1 MKQDTVFIYNW
12 HIDNK
17 QEEFTKLR
25 AYALDKNNNNVCL
38 HVSDFTPYVYLELP
52 THYEWNERKAQ
63 LLGNRLDEELGQYAP
78 LKKCLIMKHKLY
90 GAHIDSNGKRKLF
103 PYLFCSFANRMHISR
118 YLGPRLRKPISVQGI
133 GHVRMKIHEGDAD
146 QILQLISCRD
156 IPSVGW
162 VKFIGDE
169 VTTDE
174 KVTYCEREYN
184 VKWKGLYNA
193 DKNLVGRPLI
203 MGFDIEVNSVNP
215 AMMPKAK
222 NPGDKVFQIS
232 CVFNREGTIENELY
246 LLTLGQANSDII
258 GMDTKIISYD
268 TEAELLKGFT
278 QLVQEKNP
286 NVICGYNIL
295 GFDIQYM
302 IDRAKLN
309 YCISD
314 FDKLGFHKFNHSQEK
329 KIKWSSS
336 AFKTQEFD
344 YLDAEGRIF
353 VDLLP
358 LIQRD
363 YKFSNYKLGTVSQE
377 ILKDD
382 KKDDLSIRKMFK
394 YYRIGTVRK
403 KDGTYSKKSIKAMSL
418 IGRYCL
424 KDSELCVKLMKKMDT
439 WTGLTEFAK
448 TVNTGIF
455 GLYTQGQQIKVYS
468 QVYKYCLKNNIV
480 VEKDGYVTKEGE
492 RYAGAHVFPPVPG
505 LYDRVL
511 PFDFCLTGDT
521 LVTLSN
527 GTSKRIDSLNN
538 DELVLGYNKEGFQ
551 NFSTINGLQ
560 KKGLKETIKIYLEDG
575 KTITSTPDHKFML
588 ENGEWCR
595 ADELKDK
602 YVMAGIEYP
611 EDIKCNI
618 EHDWKLE
625 VEDYTFTMHLEEER
639 NKSLIF
645 ARIIGYILSDGSIY
659 KTGKCSEA
667 YFGTLID
674 AENFKNDIK
683 KLSRIEVTIRKRE
696 TEDIERSK
704 KGTTFSITLPSSIS
718 KMIHSLD
725 DIIIGKR
732 STQSMKL
739 PKFILEDNCPLSII
753 REFLGGLYGG
763 DGTAPFICKR
773 DTFGTISFKW
783 TTIEKHVDSLVNV
796 FNQIKDL
803 QLKIGITST
812 IYKPILIQYENEE
825 NPKYELSI
833 LLEDIHIY
841 SQKIGFRYCVNK
853 TCKLQTSS
861 SYIKNPIKINENTDI
876 DTNVYAIKTDDLFI
890 PSFKQKVI
898 DIRPNG
904 IQEVFDIEVN
914 EIHNFLANG
923 IVTHNC
929 SLYPTTMIAYN
940 FDYSTLVPDDSNIPD
955 SKCNV
960 ISFSDHF
967 SCQHDPK
974 VIKVN
979 DLSKQIDK
987 QNKYLKELRAERDKK
1002 CNKLSRDE
1010 FVKEIDK
1017 KLEEL
1022 KPIKDERAK
1031 IKKTILKKA
1040 LCGERYYRFY
1050 KEQKGVVPT
1059 ILQNLLDARK
1069 NTRIEIKKNK
1079 KEIEELMKN
1088 LTDENKDKIND
1099 LKILNAVLDK
1109 RQLAYK
1115 VSCNSAYGA
1124 YGVQKGYLPF
1134 MPGAMATTY
1143 MGRTNIEIV
1152 ANTIQEKYGGVL
1164 VYGDSVTGDT
1174 PILCK
1179 INGKIVYRTIDNLPH
1194 SGWIKYRDEKEDAD
1208 PDNIEVWT
1216 ENGFTKIKKI
1226 IRHKTTK
1233 EIFRVL
1239 THTGIVDVTEDHG
1252 LLDSNAEKI
1261 SPKEIKVGSELLTSN
1276 LPIDCKYT
1284 FTGINSDLAFIMGL
1298 FYADGSCGC
1307 YERTNKQKPSTWA
1320 LNNADRKLL
1329 EKCENILNSSKKD
1342 SNYELETLSFKILE
1356 TMESSGVLKLVP
1368 VGKGIV
1374 SFVKIW
1380 RDLFYDKEKYKK
1392 VPDEILWS
1400 NNEVRQSFL
1409 DGYYAGDG
1417 DKDKHGYYRFDN
1429 KGKIGASGLYF
1440 LASSLGYNVS
1450 INIRKDKPSI
1460 YRITC
1465 TKNPQRKKEN
1475 VVKKIESLGNTE
1487 QYVYDL
1493 ETENHHFSAGVG
1505 KLIVHNTD
1513 CVVST
1518 EPVMIQNEE
1527 SGKAIID
1534 YKTVEELS
1542 DGNWT
1547 QINPNKEISKAK
1559 TGYKIWS
1566 DQGFTNIVNVVRCG
1580 IKKPLSRVL
1589 THVGVVN
1596 CSNEHSLLRE
1606 NLESVTP
1613 SDVKIGDKLC
1623 ISELPL
1629 PDDTPKCPIY
1639 NNKLTTEVIENYE
1652 IPIFEYEGLTAE
1664 LAFVWGLFFADG
1676 SCGTYICSNGYEKS
1690 TWAINNQDNKL
1701 LERCCDILIR
1711 NEKII
1716 SFKILDT
1723 MSSSHVNKL
1732 VAKQFSKTSEHA
1744 GIIVTFVNKYRE
1756 LFYDN
1761 RKYKKIPCII
1771 FNSPL
1776 EIRQSFF
1783 MGYYAGDGSK
1793 KDPAISLSNKGSI
1806 GSAGLF
1812 YLMRSIGYQV
1822 SINTRTDKPDI
1833 YKLTGSNPE
1842 KKQRYTSNAV
1852 KKITPIKSN
1861 ENEYIY
1867 DIQTENHHFAA
1878 GVGELVVHNSN
1889 YITFPHI
1896 KTAHESWDYAEKVA
1910 EEVSRLFPDPISLA
1924 FEDNIYW
1931 QFLILS
1937 KKRYMYK
1944 ACGKD
1949 GVVEKKIG
1957 KKGVLLARR
1966 DNSVFVRKLYEE
1978 VINRVFDKVNRDDL
1992 LYFILQELNKLFS
2005 NSLDYKNFVVTKA
2018 VGDTAGFSEKT
2029 KESQYVI
2036 PFKDEKGKI
2045 KGKIG
2050 TYTVPL
2056 LSEDPKERENQL
2068 KKKNALTA
2076 KEFYEKCLP
2085 AQVVLSQ
2092 KIKRRGGR
2100 VENGARLEYLIVESS
2115 EGHKGKQYEKIED
2128 FDYFKIHSNIIKV
2141 DYFYYLEVLI
2151 NPLDEV
2157 LNVVFGKHDKSY
2169 QYQFVKDFTQ
2179 QQFDFRYKIRNK
2191 MMLELKSL
2199 FKPKLLFVE

>member
-1 MKQDTVFIYNW
+1 MSKKDTVFIYNW
-12 HIDNK
+12 FIDNK
-17 QEEFTKLR
+17 DEDTTKLR
-25 AYALDKNNNNVCL
+25 AYALDKNNKNICL
-38 HVSDFTPYVYLELP
+38 HVSDFTPYVYIELP
-52 THYEWNERKAQ
+52 QNIEWTERKAQ
-63 LLGNRLDEELGQYAP
+63 LLGNKLDEELGEHAP

-90 GAHIDSNGKRKLF
+90 GAYINEKTGKRKLF
-103 PYLFCSFANRMHISR
+103 PYLFCSFASRMHISR
-118 YLGPRLRKPISVQGI
+118 YLGPRLRRAINVQGV
-133 GHVRMKIHEGDAD
+133 GYVKMKIHEGDAD
-146 QILQLISCRD
+146 QILQLVSCRD

-162 VKFIGDE
+162 VKFIGE
-169 VTTDE
+169 ELTEDE
-174 KVTYCEREYN
+174 KITYCEHEYN

-193 DKNLVGRPLI
+193 DKNMVGHPLI
-203 MGFDIEVNSVNP
+203 MGFDIEVNSMNP

-232 CVFNREGTIENELY
+232 CVFNREGTNENELY
-246 LLTLGQANSDII
+246 LLTLGQAKAEII
-258 GMDTKIISYD
+258 EIDAKVFSYD
-268 TEAELLKGFT
+268 TEAELLKAFT

-394 YYRIGTVRK
+394 YYRIGTKRK
-403 KDGTYSKKSIKAMSL
+403 KDGTYSNKAIKAMSL

-468 QVYKYCLKNNIV
+468 QVYKYCLQNNIV

-611 EDIKCNI
+611 EDIKCNL
-618 EHDWKLE
+618 EHGWKLE
-625 VEDYTFTMHLEEER
+625 VDDYTFTMELEEER

-659 KTGKCSEA
+659 KTGKYERKCSEA

-683 KLSRIEVTIRKRE
+683 KLSKIDFSIRKRE
-696 TEDIERSK
+696 TGDIERSK
-704 KGTTFSITLPSSIS
+704 KGTTFSIALPSCIS

-725 DIIIGKR
+725 DIIIRKR
-732 STQSMKL
+732 STQSIKL

-783 TTIEKHVDSLVNV
+783 TTIETHVDSLINV

-803 QLKIGITST
+803 QLKIGITSI
-812 IYKPILIQYENEE
+812 IYKPILIQYENKKIIPCDIKE
-825 NPKYELSI
+825 NPRYDVQLSI
-833 LLEDIHIY
+833 LLEDIYIF
-841 SQKIGFRYCVNK
+841 SQKIGFRYCINK
-853 TCKLQTSS
+853 TCKLHIAS
-861 SYIKNPIKINENTDI
+861 SYIGMRIKTREQHSFVVNKTNELIHENIKNVFSRKKNQPTFKSCLEIARNELIKNEPSINVYSLSSLYDIGYQRGEIVRHSDKPRKLTLNKKKFPSSKQYLLNTGTDNWFAK
-876 DTNVYAIKTDDLFI
+876 DNYKNVYAVKSDDLFI

-914 EIHNFLANG
+914 ESHNFLANG

-960 ISFSDHF
+960 IKFSDHW
-967 SCQHDPK
+967 SCEHDPK

-979 DLSKQIDK
+979 EINKQIDK

-1010 FVKEIDK
+1010 FVKEIAK

-1022 KPIKDERAK
+1022 KPLKEERAK
-1031 IKKTILKKA
+1031 IKKTILKKS

-1050 KEQKGVVPT
+1050 KEEKGVVPT

-1069 NTRIEIKKNK
+1069 NTRVEIKKNK

-1088 LTDENKDKIND
+1088 LTEENKIRIND
-1099 LKILNAVLDK
+1099 LKILNGVLDK

-1152 ANTIQEKYGGVL
+1152 AKTIQEKYGGVL
-1164 VYGDSVTGDT
+1164 VYGD
-1174 PILCK
+1174 
-1179 INGKIVYRTIDNLPH
+1179 
-1194 SGWIKYRDEKEDAD
+1194 
-1208 PDNIEVWT
+1208 
-1216 ENGFTKIKKI
+1216 
-1226 IRHKTTK
+1226 
-1233 EIFRVL
+1233 
-1239 THTGIVDVTEDHG
+1239 
-1252 LLDSNAEKI
+1252 
-1261 SPKEIKVGSELLTSN
+1261 
-1276 LPIDCKYT
+1276 
-1284 FTGINSDLAFIMGL
+1284 
-1298 FYADGSCGC
+1298 
-1307 YERTNKQKPSTWA
+1307 
-1320 LNNADRKLL
+1320 
-1329 EKCENILNSSKKD
+1329 
-1342 SNYELETLSFKILE
+1342 
-1356 TMESSGVLKLVP
+1356 
-1368 VGKGIV
+1368 
-1374 SFVKIW
+1374 
-1380 RDLFYDKEKYKK
+1380 
-1392 VPDEILWS
+1392 
-1400 NNEVRQSFL
+1400 
-1409 DGYYAGDG
+1409 
-1417 DKDKHGYYRFDN
+1417 
-1429 KGKIGASGLYF
+1429 
-1440 LASSLGYNVS
+1440 
-1450 INIRKDKPSI
+1450 
-1460 YRITC
+1460 
-1465 TKNPQRKKEN
+1465 
-1475 VVKKIESLGNTE
+1475 
-1487 QYVYDL
+1487 
-1493 ETENHHFSAGVG
+1493 
-1505 KLIVHNTD
+1505 TD
-1513 CVVST
+1513 
-1518 EPVMIQNEE
+1518 
-1527 SGKAIID
+1527 
-1534 YKTVEELS
+1534 
-1542 DGNWT
+1542 
-1547 QINPNKEISKAK
+1547 
-1559 TGYKIWS
+1559 
-1566 DQGFTNIVNVVRCG
+1566 
-1580 IKKPLSRVL
+1580 
-1589 THVGVVN
+1589 
-1596 CSNEHSLLRE
+1596 
-1606 NLESVTP
+1606 
-1613 SDVKIGDKLC
+1613 
-1623 ISELPL
+1623 
-1629 PDDTPKCPIY
+1629 
-1639 NNKLTTEVIENYE
+1639 
-1652 IPIFEYEGLTAE
+1652 
-1664 LAFVWGLFFADG
+1664 
-1676 SCGTYICSNGYEKS
+1676 
-1690 TWAINNQDNKL
+1690 
-1701 LERCCDILIR
+1701 
-1711 NEKII
+1711 
-1716 SFKILDT
+1716 
-1723 MSSSHVNKL
+1723 
-1732 VAKQFSKTSEHA
+1732 
-1744 GIIVTFVNKYRE
+1744 
-1756 LFYDN
+1756 
-1761 RKYKKIPCII
+1761 
-1771 FNSPL
+1771 
-1776 EIRQSFF
+1776 
-1783 MGYYAGDGSK
+1783 
-1793 KDPAISLSNKGSI
+1793 
-1806 GSAGLF
+1806 
-1812 YLMRSIGYQV
+1812 
-1822 SINTRTDKPDI
+1822 
-1833 YKLTGSNPE
+1833 
-1842 KKQRYTSNAV
+1842 
-1852 KKITPIKSN
+1852 
-1861 ENEYIY
+1861 
-1867 DIQTENHHFAA
+1867 
-1878 GVGELVVHNSN
+1878 SN

-1896 KTAHESWDYAEKVA
+1896 TTAHESWNYAEKVA
-1910 EEVSRLFPDPISLA
+1910 EEVSELFPKPISLA
-1924 FEDNIYW
+1924 FEEAIYW

-1944 ACGKD
+1944 SCGKD
-1949 GVVEKKIG
+1949 GVVNQKIG

-1966 DNSVFVRKLYEE
+1966 DNAVLVRTLYEQ
-1978 VINRVFDKVNRDDL
+1978 VIDKVFDKVNRDEVI
-1992 LYFILQELNKLFS
+1992 YFILQEINKIFS
-2005 NSLDYKNFVVTKA
+2005 HSVDYKNFVVTKA
-2018 VGDTAGFSEKT
+2018 VGDTGGFSEKS

-2036 PFKDEKGKI
+2036 PFKDEKGRI

-2056 LSEDPKERENQL
+2056 LSENPKERESQL
-2068 KKKNALTA
+2068 KKKNATTA

-2085 AQVVLSQ
+2085 AQVVLAE

-2128 FDYFKIHSNIIKV
+2128 FDYFKLHSHIIKV
-2141 DYFYYLEVLI
+2141 DYFYYLEVMI

-2157 LNVVFGKHDKSY
+2157 LNVVYGKHDPDY
-2169 QYQFVKDFTQ
+2169 PYQFVKNFTQ
-2179 QQFDFRYKIRNK
+2179 QQFDFRYKVREKVIN
-2191 MMLELKSL
+2191 ELKSL
-2199 FKPKLLFVE
+2199 FRPKLWFVV